1 VTEIRPF
8 AGVRYRFEAEELG
21 RALAPPYDVITPE
34 EREALLAA
42 HPRNAVRLVLAPSAD
57 DAGYAAAGDA
67 FRSWIREGVLAA
79 EAEPAVYLLEQRF
92 DTEAAGPMTRRG
104 LLARFRAEDPERRVV
119 LPHENTR
126 KAPKADRWRLLQA
139 AKANYSPIFIMFADP
154 GRSFAAL
161 ADAVAVGPP
170 AADCTTGDGVRQRLW
185 VVSDTER
192 VAGFEALLGP
202 APAYIADGHHR
213 YATAL
218 RYRDST
224 GPDGAWTLGYFTPTD
239 DPGMLVLPYH
249 RILARGPDPGAAR
262 AALAPHFELRD
273 AASPGEAARAAGASR
288 AGWAFGLAW
297 PGAGA
302 LVAESKPSLE
312 SLIPADTPASLRALD
327 PWVFHRVVLDRLLSV
342 SDDDVDY
349 VRSVGEAEEAVASG
363 RCRLAG
369 LMRSTPVDQIIAV
382 AEAGESMPAKST
394 FFHPKLPSGL
404 VIHPLAV

>member
-8 AGVRYRFEAEELG
+8 AGVRYRFDAEELG

-34 EREALLAA
+34 ERAALLES
-42 HPRNAVRLVLAPSAD
+42 HPHNAVRLVLAPSSD
-57 DAGYAAAGDA
+57 DAGYAAAGEA
-67 FRSWIREGVLAA
+67 YRSWLAAGVLAA
-79 EAEPAVYLLEQRF
+79 EAAPAVYLLEQRF
-92 DTEAAGPMTRRG
+92 AIEAGATLTRRG
-104 LLARFRAEDPERRVV
+104 LLTRFRAEDPERRVV

-154 GRSFAAL
+154 RRGFAAL
-161 ADAVAVGPP
+161 ADAT
-170 AADCTTGDGVRQRLW
+170 AAERPTARCTTGDGVEQRLW
-185 VVSDTER
+185 VVSDPER
-192 VAGFEALLGP
+192 VGAFEALLGP

-218 RYRDST
+218 RYRDAT
-224 GPDGAWTLGYFTPTD
+224 GPEGAWTLGYFTPTD

-249 RILARGPDPGAAR
+249 RILASGPDPAAAR
-262 AALAPHFELRD
+262 EALAPHFELRD
-273 AASPGEAARAAGASR
+273 AEGPGEAARIAGAS
-288 AGWAFGLAW
+288 AASWAFGLAW
-297 PGAGA
+297 PRGGA
-302 LVAESKPSLE
+302 LVAESRPSLE
-312 SLIPADTPASLRALD
+312 SLIPGDTPPSLRALD
-327 PWVFHRVVLDRLLSV
+327 PWVFHRVVLDRLLGV
-342 SDDDVDY
+342 SDDAVDY
-349 VRSVGEAEEAVASG
+349 VHSLGEAEAAVASG

-404 VIHPLAV
+404 VIHPLAL